1 MAGEQLV
8 AVVNPDGS
16 LVGGGGGTS
25 NVAVTNFPATQAVSG
40 TVTALPSGTQA
51 VSGTVT
57 TVPSGTQNVNVTS
70 PNPLPV
76 VVTTGNT
83 FTGFYSFSISNMP
96 GVVAANNFVT
106 LMNETGSGK
115 TLQVFSAT
123 VGSWISGGATSATST
138 SMICQQIISSSGGTL
153 QNQAAIARLDRTMPA
168 PTGAVRT
175 ANPSVL
181 FAAEI
186 ISFPPPIGV
195 DTGNSL
201 NRIVSTQDSGVV
213 LHPGE
218 GIRFFT
224 TVGSVNQF
232 WNVAFSWGE
241 I

>member
-16 LVGGGGGTS
+16 LVGTGGGGG
-25 NVAVTNFPATQAVSG
+25 NVTVTNFPN
-40 TVTALPSGTQA
+40 P
-51 VSGTVT
+51 
-57 TVPSGTQNVNVTS
+57 QNVNVTG

-76 VVTTGNT
+76 IVTTGNT
-83 FTGFYSFSISNMP
+83 FTGFYSFSISDLP

-115 TLQVFSAT
+115 TLQVYSAT
-123 VGSWISGGATSATST
+123 VGSYVAAAGGGGVRN
-138 SMICQQIISSSGGTL
+138 SMIVQQIISSTGGTL

-175 ANPSVL
+175 GNPSVL
-181 FAAEI
+181 FAANI
-186 ISFPPPIGV
+186 TSFPPPVGI
-195 DTGNSL
+195 DTGSN
-201 NRIVSTQDSGVV
+201 NDRIVSTQNSGVV

-224 TVGSVNQF
+224 TAGSVNQN
-232 WNVAFSWGE
+232 WNIAFSWAE